1 MNILLQDDQLV
12 GVLGGSGGMNIIAAV
27 VQVFLNH
34 FILGMKP
41 LDAVVS
47 PRIYHKVIAN
57 LFSDNS
63 LMCDA
68 PNHNL
73 ILICISRS

>member
-47 PRIYHKVIAN
+47 PRIYHKV
-57 LFSDNS
+57 LT
-63 LMCDA
+63 
-68 PNHNL
+68 NL
-73 ILICISRS
+73 IFIQIVS

>member
-47 PRIYHKVIAN
+47 PRIYHKVLTN
-57 LFSDNS
+57 LYSDS
-63 LMCDA
+63 FLMCDA
-68 PNHNL
+68 PTT
-73 ILICISRS
+73 I